1 MAIHIDSPLRG
12 DDSAL
17 NIDDLF
23 APLAGQLRLGG
34 SGPFVINLMVS
45 NTQIASPPKTLGGVH
60 QAHVYQI
67 QRTEDGRVRYR
78 LRLGP
83 FASEDEADAA
93 LTNVRQIYPGALTAT
108 AGSDDARKIASV
120 QAKAGP
126 SQAPAEKR
134 IEVLTPPIP
143 AAVNPPVA
151 PISAAAP
158 TAPATAQPPPVASR
172 PPHVAVRPAP
182 KEAVPPTPARA
193 RPESV
198 APAAAIPTA
207 APKPTATASPS
218 PNAAAQLE
226 NAERRI
232 ELRDDSSPGIEATRT
247 LRPLT
252 ALEQEDEIGSRW
264 FVIQLALGDQAFD
277 PDSLP
282 HLDIFSLYRLYSVA
296 GLDHGQLK
304 YALRLGFFSEKIA
317 AITIAHYLG
326 AHYDKPKVV
335 RVSIAERE
343 RFSDQ
348 LVQARKDVG
357 ATGRHVAIEITDELV
372 VRENRIRSLSAGA
385 GTSSQ
390 NVAQRTIP
398 NRRG

>member
-1 MAIHIDSPLRG
+1 LRG

-34 SGPFVINLMVS
+34 CGPFIINLMVS
-45 NTQIASPPKTLGGVH
+45 NTQIAAPPKTLGGVH
-60 QAHVYQI
+60 QALVYQI

-108 AGSDDARKIASV
+108 AGRDDAREIASL

-134 IEVLTPPIP
+134 IEVPTPPIP
-143 AAVNPPVA
+143 AAVNPSVA

-198 APAAAIPTA
+198 APAAAIPAA
-207 APKPTATASPS
+207 APKPAATASPS

-232 ELRDDSSPGIEATRT
+232 ELRVDSSPGIEATQT

-252 ALEQEDEIGSRW
+252 ALEQQDETGSRW

-385 GTSSQ
+385 GTSTQ